1 MSDMFES
8 SWSDALADEGHG
20 PLAVTMRRGDD
31 EADEDGFESTDDGDL
46 DDEFDELD
54 DEESLDEDA

>member
-20 PLAVTMRRGDD
+20 PLALSPRRDD
-31 EADEDGFESTDDGDL
+31 DDPDEDGFEGGDD
-46 DDEFDELD
+46 DELD
-54 DEESLDEDA
+54 DE